1 MRTKDYT
8 LLETKQLLELY
19 HQLKDVAACERLVKD
34 HLPLVRR
41 LCRRFNHSGE
51 SLEDLIQVGTIGL
64 LKAIEKYNPVQGG
77 AFVAFAVPVMVGE
90 IKNYFRDHGWAVQV
104 PRKLQ
109 RQKMLVDRAVGSLTQ
124 ELGHAPTIPEI
135 AQATGFSEEE
145 VCDTFEVNKRGKPL
159 SLDAEYNR
167 DATGE
172 SSSLMDCLASEDE
185 DANLENLADRISL
198 ADALRSLN
206 KREKTIIHLKFYKD
220 LSQTEI
226 AKHLRIS
233 QMHVSRLQ
241 RNALTKLKQ
250 TLL

>member
-19 HQLKDVAACERLVKD
+19 HQLKDMAACERLVKD

-51 SLEDLIQVGTIGL
+51 PLEDLIQVGTIGL

-90 IKNYFRDHGWAVQV
+90 IKNYFRDHGWAVKV

-109 RQKMLVDRAVGSLTQ
+109 GQKMAVDRAVGSLTQ
-124 ELGHAPTIPEI
+124 ELGRAPTIPEI

-172 SSSLMDCLASEDE
+172 SSSLMDCLASEDAE
-185 DANLENLADRISL
+185 FEKLADRISL
-198 ADALRSLN
+198 EDALCSLN